1 MKRLFLFILS
11 MLAFISIEAKTTFK
25 IAGPEK
31 KYNQIR
37 VINQTAQEN
46 FSCRLVLLKENA
58 DGTFT
63 RGDVYG
69 TYNLKGK
76 NDIDTNTNKVKRG
89 TVVGVEMPADFPEDV
104 EVSVEYRNYP
114 FYDAVIV
121 TLIDKNNKFESF

>member
-1 MKRLFLFILS
+1 

-37 VINQTAQEN
+37 VINQTSQEN

-76 NDIDTNTNKVKRG
+76 SDIDTNTNKVKRG
-89 TVVGVEMPADFPEDV
+89 TVVGVEMPENFPEDV

-114 FYDAVIV
+114 FYDSVIV

>member
-1 MKRLFLFILS
+1 

-46 FSCRLVLLKENA
+46 FSCRLVLLNENA

-121 TLIDKNNKFESF
+121 ILIDKNNKFESF

>member
-1 MKRLFLFILS
+1 MKRIFLFILS
-11 MLAFISIEAKTTFK
+11 LFAVLSVAAKTTFK
-25 IAGPEK
+25 IEGPEK

-37 VINQTAQEN
+37 VINKTSQEN
-46 FSCRLVLLKENA
+46 FSCRLVLLKVNE
-58 DGTFT
+58 DGSFT

-89 TVVGVEMPADFPEDV
+89 TIVGVEMPTDFPEDV

>member
-37 VINQTAQEN
+37 VINQTSQEN

-76 NDIDTNTNKVKRG
+76 SDIDTNTNKVKRG
-89 TVVGVEMPADFPEDV
+89 TVVGVEMPENFPEDV

-114 FYDAVIV
+114 FYDSVIV